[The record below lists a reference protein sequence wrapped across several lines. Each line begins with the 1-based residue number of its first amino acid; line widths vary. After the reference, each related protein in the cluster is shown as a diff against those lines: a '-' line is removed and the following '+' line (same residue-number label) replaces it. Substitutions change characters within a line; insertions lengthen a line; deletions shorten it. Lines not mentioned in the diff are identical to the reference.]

1 MEHIN
6 LIESQLID
14 LKLAG
19 IRSSLSRRIVEAS
32 EASLSHT
39 EFLNLVLQDEITNR
53 KNARIERLQRSAGFR
68 SQASC
73 EGIDFAFPRG
83 LSKKAILDVAS
94 GTYIDDGRNILILGP
109 TGVGKTHIATAIGN
123 TACRNGRSVLF
134 LRMNTLI
141 ERTALARAQ
150 GNWLNYLRKLA
161 APEVLILDDFG
172 IKPLTPQQFQD
183 LYDVID
189 ERGENKSI
197 IITSQVPV
205 DNWSEVIA
213 DPVVCEAISDRI
225 VHKSQVIQMKG
236 ESYRKNR
243 KNNLTQ
249 TDPL

>member
-19 IRSSLSRRIVEAS
+19 IRSSLSRRLAEAS

-83 LSKKAILDVAS
+83 LSKKVILDVAS

-141 ERTALARAQ
+141 ERTALSRAQ
-150 GNWLNYLRKLA
+150 GTWLNYLRKLA

-189 ERGENKSI
+189 ERGEGKSI

-205 DNWSEVIA
+205 NNWSEVIA

-236 ESYRKNR
+236 ESYRKNK

>member
-6 LIESQLID
+6 LIESQLVD

-19 IRSSLSRRIVEAS
+19 IKASLLRRIAEAK
-32 EASLSHT
+32 EASLSHV

-53 KNARIERLQRSAGFR
+53 KNARIERLQRYAGFR

-73 EGIDFAFPRG
+73 EGIDFTFPRG
-83 LSKKAILDVAS
+83 LSKKIIQDIAH
-94 GTYIDDGRNILILGP
+94 GTYIVDGRNILILGP

-123 TACRNGRSVLF
+123 TACRNSRSVLF

-141 ERTALARAQ
+141 ERMALSRAQ
-150 GNWLNYLRKLA
+150 GTWLNYLRKLA

-172 IKPLTPQQFQD
+172 IKPFTPQQFQD

-189 ERGENKSI
+189 ERGEGKSI
-197 IITSQVPV
+197 IITSQIPV
-205 DNWSEVIA
+205 ENWSEVIA
-213 DPVVCEAISDRI
+213 DPVVCEAITDRV